1 MSRFFD
7 VSEIG
12 QFAVTI
18 EENGEK
24 FYRYAAQIAKDASVK
39 QMFEYLADEE
49 NNHKLTFQK
58 ILLTIKQ
65 YEPLETYSGEYGLYL
80 KAYIDNIIFSN
91 LDEERA
97 RVQDALSAINF
108 GMQRE
113 LESILYYQEIKNFM
127 KNQQEVID
135 TIIEEERK
143 HFSTLSELKKKYTT

>member
-1 MSRFFD
+1 MSSFFD

-12 QFAVTI
+12 QFAIKI

-24 FYRYAAQIAKDASVK
+24 FYRYAAKIAKDDKVK

-49 NNHKLTFQK
+49 NNHKVTFQK

-65 YEPLETYSGEYGLYL
+65 YEPHESYSGEYGLYL
-80 KAYIDNIIFSN
+80 KAYIDNIIFAN
-91 LDEERA
+91 LDEERS
-97 RVQDALSAINF
+97 RVKDTLSAIKF

-113 LESILYYQEIKNFM
+113 LESILYYQEIKNFL
-127 KNQQEVID
+127 KNEQEVID

-143 HFSTLSELKKKYTT
+143 HFSTLSELKKKYST

>member
-12 QFAVTI
+12 QFAVKI

-49 NNHKLTFQK
+49 NNHKVTFQK
-58 ILLTIKQ
+58 ILLTIKE

-91 LDEERA
+91 LDEERS